1 MSETPE
7 IQSLPPTL
15 RLDVLSAEALGRV
28 REQTLEVLGNV
39 GVGIGAAETL
49 ERLAGAGANVDRD
62 AKRVRFSPALVEE
75 LLGRVPATFE
85 LAARDLKQD
94 LRIDGSHG
102 YLSVDG
108 SAAEIIDLG
117 TGERRASTKQDLA
130 QVSRLADALPEIG
143 LLWQGVAAR
152 DVPRRVQSLHE
163 LHAQLTNSS
172 KHVQMM
178 TAVTPEAAGGV
189 VEIARAVA
197 GGSEELRRRP
207 IVSAFQCSLSPL
219 MYEEGSLEAAVVYAE
234 AGVPCGFVVMPI
246 SCATG
251 PATAAG
257 NLVQSNAEV
266 LAGILALQ
274 ALVPGAITFYGSC
287 ATVMDLHTGAAAC
300 GGPEDLFLQMAS
312 AQLARSY
319 GIPASIGTFATGAKS
334 PDWQAGLE
342 NGLSGLVSCLAGAD
356 LLCGAGLLYGARV
369 FSLVEMVLDC
379 EIFGMIRHLVDP
391 LSMALD
397 DEMTSVIAE
406 VGPGGHYLSQPHT
419 LAKMRDH
426 WMPQMF
432 DRLGWEEWEA
442 AGHPGPQQ
450 AAAAKVESILSTHEP
465 VPLEEGLEKE
475 ILGIIHAYE
484 RGNEGD

>member
-1 MSETPE
+1 
-7 IQSLPPTL
+7 
-15 RLDVLSAEALGRV
+15 
-28 REQTLEVLGNV
+28 
-39 GVGIGAAETL
+39 
-49 ERLAGAGANVDRD
+49 
-62 AKRVRFSPALVEE
+62 
-75 LLGRVPATFE
+75 
-85 LAARDLKQD
+85 
-94 LRIDGSHG
+94 
-102 YLSVDG
+102 
-108 SAAEIIDLG
+108 
-117 TGERRASTKQDLA
+117 
-130 QVSRLADALPEIG
+130 
-143 LLWQGVAAR
+143 
-152 DVPRRVQSLHE
+152 
-163 LHAQLTNSS
+163 
-172 KHVQMM
+172 
-178 TAVTPEAAGGV
+178 VTPEAAGGV

-197 GGSEELRRRP
+197 GGSEKLRRRP

-274 ALVPGAITFYGSC
+274 ALSPGAITFYGSC
-287 ATVMDLHTGAAAC
+287 ATVMDLRTGAAAC